1 MEKAGLLKVEYLKK
15 CGEDSRRKNQG
26 CRQKRDK
33 R

>member
-1 MEKAGLLKVEYLKK
+1 MEKAGLLKVEHLKR
-15 CGEDSRRKNQG
+15 CGEDSRRKNQD